1 MGRLLIVMLGA
12 FVAQTAEYLPIGLLP
27 EIGRNLRV
35 SESAVGALVT
45 GYAWLA
51 AVTAVPLTLATSR
64 LDRRW
69 LFLGLL
75 GVISLANIAA
85 ALSPNYAVLAL
96 MRVVTALTHGVF
108 WSILASLATRT
119 APEMPASRALAWA
132 FGGISLAIVAGV
144 PSATA
149 IGQYAGWRAAFG
161 AFALLGF
168 VVIALGAWR
177 LPSLK
182 AEALHAGGA
191 WPHDNGQLTVA
202 VLITGLIVASHFCG
216 YTYIVPLLGRVAG
229 VPSASIP
236 MLLFLF
242 GIAGV
247 AGAAL
252 AGWTGCRPAALA
264 LLAAIGIVTG
274 EAVMALAPPF
284 PMFAWLNM
292 ILWGASVSVLIIGLQ
307 GWVLELAP
315 AQPDA
320 ASALYVAAFNFGIG
334 SGALVG
340 GLVLPV
346 AGERAVLWT
355 GIMLG
360 AAASIALGALVSR
373 TFPKRDLRECNE
385 GD

>member
-12 FVAQTAEYLPIGLLP
+12 FMAQTAEYLPIGLLP
-27 EIGRNLRV
+27 EISRNLGV

-51 AVTAVPLTLATSR
+51 AVTAVPLTLATSW
-64 LDRRW
+64 LDRRR

-75 GVISLANIAA
+75 SVVSLANILA
-85 ALSPNYAVLAL
+85 ALSPDYAVLAL

-108 WSILASLATRT
+108 WSILASLATRI

-144 PSATA
+144 PSAAA
-149 IGQYAGWRAAFG
+149 IGQWAGWRTAFG

-168 VVIALGAWR
+168 AVIALGAWR
-177 LPSLK
+177 LPALK
-182 AEALHAGGA
+182 AEVRHAGGT
-191 WPHDNGQLTVA
+191 WPRGNGRLTVA
-202 VLITGLIVASHFCG
+202 VLVTGLIVAAHFCG

-242 GIAGV
+242 GG
-247 AGAAL
+247 AGAAGTVL
-252 AGWTGCRPAALA
+252 AGWIGCRPTILA
-264 LLAAIGIVTG
+264 LLAAIGIVAG
-274 EAVMALAPPF
+274 EAVMALASPF
-284 PMFAWLNM
+284 PLFAWLSM
-292 ILWGASVSVLIIGLQ
+292 LLWGASVSVLIIGLQ

-360 AAASIALGALVSR
+360 TAASVALAASVLR
-373 TFPKRDLRECNE
+373 TVPEREL
-385 GD
+385 G